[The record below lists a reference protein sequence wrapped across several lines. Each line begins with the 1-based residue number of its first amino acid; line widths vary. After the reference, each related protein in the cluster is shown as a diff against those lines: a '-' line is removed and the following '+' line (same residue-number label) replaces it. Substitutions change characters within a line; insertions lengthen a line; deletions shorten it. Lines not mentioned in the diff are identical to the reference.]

1 MMNVPEELRI
11 ALTDE
16 LAAIPQ
22 HSLAAATTRLSARYR
37 GDRSTNEAGR
47 LARSPVDIAAYAAY
61 RLPATF
67 AAISAAL
74 IEVRQRNPDWQPA
87 TLLDAGAGPG
97 TALWAAHAIWPT
109 LARATLLERERGMID
124 IGKRLVSHANSATL
138 REATWRQCDLLKPW
152 EHAPCDLVIMAYTLD
167 ELPLPRLN
175 EMIAR
180 LWSVTNHTLVLVE
193 PGTPA
198 GFALIRQA
206 RQQLIDA
213 GGHVI
218 APCPHQETCPM
229 PDDDWCHFA
238 QRVARTSLHRQA
250 KQAALSYEDEKFSY
264 VAVSRLPALPIM
276 GRVLRH
282 PQVRPGHIY
291 LDLCT
296 PTGLRHPVVTRK
308 DRDAFREA
316 RDLRWGDAIS
326 ETLNDAL

>member
-1 MMNVPEELRI
+1 MNLPDVLRI
-11 ALTDE
+11 ALADE

-22 HSLAAATTRLSARYR
+22 KSLAEATTRLSARYR
-37 GDRSTNEAGR
+37 ADRSSHEAGR

-74 IEVRQRNPDWQPA
+74 VEARQRHPRWQPA

-97 TALWAAHAIWPT
+97 TALWAAHTVWPV
-109 LARATLLERERGMID
+109 LARVTLLERERAMID
-124 IGKRLVSHANSATL
+124 FGKRLAAHAGAAVV
-138 REATWRQCDLLKPW
+138 REAIWQQRDLLEPW
-152 EHAPCDLVIMAYTLD
+152 EHAPCDLVIMAYTLG

-175 EMIAR
+175 ELIAR
-180 LWSVTNHTLVLVE
+180 LWSVTGDTLVIVE

-213 GGHVI
+213 GGYVI
-218 APCPHQETCPM
+218 APCPHQEACPM
-229 PDDDWCHFA
+229 PDNDWCHFA
-238 QRVARTSLHRQA
+238 QRVARTPLHRQV
-250 KQAALSYEDEKFSY
+250 KQATLSYEDEKFSY
-264 VAVSRLPALPIM
+264 VAVSRLPAPPLA

-296 PTGLRHPVVTRK
+296 PSGLRHPIVTRK
-308 DRDAFREA
+308 DHAAFREA

-326 ETLNDAL
+326 EALNDTL

>member
-1 MMNVPEELRI
+1 MNIPDVLRI
-11 ALTDE
+11 ALTNE
-16 LAAIPQ
+16 LTAIPQ
-22 HSLAAATTRLSARYR
+22 KSLAEATTRLSARYR
-37 GDRSTNEAGR
+37 AERSYNEAER
-47 LARSPVDIAAYAAY
+47 LVHSPVDIAAYAAY

-67 AAISAAL
+67 AAISAVLA
-74 IEVRQRNPDWQPA
+74 EVRQRNPQWQPA

-97 TALWAAHAIWPT
+97 TALWAAHTVWPV
-109 LARATLLERERGMID
+109 LARVTLLERERAMID
-124 IGKRLVSHANSATL
+124 FGKRLAAHADAAAL
-138 REATWRQCDLLKPW
+138 RAATWQQHDLLEPW
-152 EHAPCDLVIMAYTLD
+152 EHAPCDLVIMAYALG

-180 LWSVTNHTLVLVE
+180 LWSVTGGTLVLLE

-218 APCPHQETCPM
+218 APCPHQEACPM
-229 PDDDWCHFA
+229 PDNDWCHFA
-238 QRVARTSLHRQA
+238 QRVARTALHRQV
-250 KQAALSYEDEKFSY
+250 KQATLSYEDEKFSY
-264 VAVSRLPALPIM
+264 VAVSRLPVSPLV

-296 PTGLRHPVVTRK
+296 PNGLRHPIVTRK
-308 DRDAFREA
+308 DRAAFREA
-316 RDLRWGDAIS
+316 RDLRWGDAVS
-326 ETLNDAL
+326 EAFHDAII

>member
-1 MMNVPEELRI
+1 MNVPDELRI
-11 ALTDE
+11 ALADE
-16 LAAIPQ
+16 LAAIPRN
-22 HSLAAATTRLSARYR
+22 SLAAATTRLSALYR
-37 GDRSTNEAGR
+37 GDRLSNEAGR
-47 LARSPVDIAAYAAY
+47 LARSPVDSAAYAAY

-67 AAISAAL
+67 AAISAVL
-74 IEVRQRNPDWQPA
+74 IEVRHRHPGWQPA

-97 TALWAAHAIWPT
+97 TALWAAHSNWPT
-109 LARATLLERERGMID
+109 LARATLLERERAMID
-124 IGKRLVSHANSATL
+124 IGKRLASHAASAIL

-175 EMIAR
+175 ELIAR
-180 LWSVTNHTLVLVE
+180 LWSVTDHTLVLVE

-206 RQQLIDA
+206 RKQLIGV

-229 PDDDWCHFA
+229 PDNDWCHFA
-238 QRVARTSLHRQA
+238 QRVARTPLHRQV
-250 KQAALSYEDEKFSY
+250 KQVALSYEDEKFSY
-264 VAVSRLPALPIM
+264 VAASRLPATLPM

-282 PQVRPGHIY
+282 PQVRPGHIS
-291 LDLCT
+291 LELCT
-296 PTGLRHPVVTRK
+296 PTGLRQSIVTRK
-308 DRDAFREA
+308 NRAAFREA
-316 RDLRWGDAIS
+316 RDLRWGDALS